1 MKRFLFLV
9 ILTALSTASLRAERV
24 TVKRMNSNNI
34 KIAGKVI
41 RIGDT
46 FDIDAD
52 ISWPSDSAF
61 MVVYD
66 AQCWQPIRMAADYMR
81 RHHIRTYRQFVQSN
95 GLYTRSLQS
104 RRQSDTLYLADS
116 LFVPRA
122 VGSIGDVVP
131 EVRIKG
137 NEKRISLPLTSDGQY
152 YIITRE
158 MFKTMRSGRLSVE
171 IWESDKKQQWTYC
184 CYRELCLIVLPQ
196 RL

>member
-1 MKRFLFLV
+1 MKKILLLVFL
-9 ILTALSTASLRAERV
+9 IALGSVGFGAERV
-24 TVKRMNSNNI
+24 TVKKMNSNNI
-34 KIAGKVI
+34 KIAGKVV

-66 AQCWQPIRMAADYMR
+66 AQRWQPIRMAADYMR
-81 RHHIRTYRQFVQSN
+81 RHRIHTYRQFVQSN

-104 RRQSDTLYLADS
+104 RRQSDTLYLTDS

-122 VGSIGDVVP
+122 VGSTEDIVP

-137 NEKRISLPLTSDGQY
+137 NEKRIPLSLTSDGQY
-152 YIITRE
+152 YVITRE

-171 IWESDKKQQWTYC
+171 IWESDKRHQWAYC
-184 CYRELCLIVLPQ
+184 CYRALCLIVLPQ
-196 RL
+196 SL